1 MIVAIVDTET
11 NGREPGEV
19 IELAALVNKSAPKVY
34 VPFSCDG
41 AVAPGFEMRF
51 RRFEPEQGS
60 TYKALAV
67 HGIADAWLAA
77 LEPSATA
84 ASLVADVECFI
95 AHNARFDYGV
105 LGIEPPLVIDT
116 LALSRAFC
124 PDDEGHTLG
133 AMMFRIDVEV
143 GLKYRQNAHEAEA
156 DVMACARLLDWLVR
170 FVSPAARTW
179 GTLAALSELFAAP
192 STIPFGKYKGTAWAD
207 LDFGYMRWYLNQS
220 DQDPAIRDRMRE
232 EMSYR
237 SGAMARCPHC
247 DGIRAIKDDATNQWS
262 LCDCYK
268 PSVVKS

>member
-19 IELAALVNKSAPKVY
+19 IELAALVQSSAPKVY
-34 VPFSCDG
+34 MPFCHG
-41 AVAPGFEMRF
+41 AGALNCQMRF
-51 RRFEPEQGS
+51 RRFKPERGS
-60 TYKALAV
+60 TFKALAT
-67 HGIADAWLAA
+67 HGILDEQLKDSD
-77 LEPSATA
+77 PSATA
-84 ASLVADVECFI
+84 ASHVADVECFI

-133 AMMFRIDVEV
+133 AMLFRIDAWTALEFMEA
-143 GLKYRQNAHEAEA
+143 AHKADA
-156 DVMACARLLDWLVR
+156 DVMGCARLLDWLVER
-170 FVSPAARTW
+170 FVAPTARTW
-179 GTLAALSELFAAP
+179 VTLAALSEVFAAP